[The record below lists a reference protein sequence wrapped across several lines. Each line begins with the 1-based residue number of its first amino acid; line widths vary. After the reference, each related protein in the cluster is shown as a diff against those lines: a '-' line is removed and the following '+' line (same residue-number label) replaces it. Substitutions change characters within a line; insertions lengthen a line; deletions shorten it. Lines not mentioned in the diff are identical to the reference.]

1 MPLQAIF
8 AVIDTIVEIYLRTV
22 IRPFLEFHDIFYAA
36 LNRFCRSQL
45 DAHHVPA
52 WFTANFITYF
62 RTALVIP
69 TILVLSW
76 SWWPVASAAIIFVD
90 FGDFLDGVVAR
101 YWVDKR
107 AESKAKKM
115 AAQKKNESDEDG
127 FELVSIGRPQ
137 TIASWRS
144 NHQAKTYGG
153 FVDAV
158 CDKVYVVPCWI
169 FLLSTVPGS
178 PLRVVQY
185 VTLWCLICAEAASG
199 TVRFRAYFSSA
210 GVPAPNVAGLDFSTS
225 AVKADGIG
233 KAKQTLEMVGS
244 ALFVL
249 PWLRTLGLLLLSLAV
264 PLAYES
270 VRRKVKE
277 RVIYVDGTGADV
289 SHKTLKLWMQARG
302 MGSKLIVGVSAK
314 NQAAKTDMVLNA
326 CAVSVVDEVIAE
338 APEEVDLS
346 FMEEYGIDFVLSM
359 ARASGGVADDVIAAK
374 KCLVLGTD
382 GTARPAERK
391 AAEKSE

>member
-127 FELVSIGRPQ
+127 FGESYCSRKKPFACIHEGIYGIREVRRCRVPTYSINATYHLFPSLCHSKQ
-137 TIASWRS
+137 SWCPSAAR
-144 NHQAKTYGG
+144 KLLLRGG
-153 FVDAV
+153 PTTKPRHTAA
-158 CDKVYVVPCWI
+158 
-169 FLLSTVPGS
+169 LSTRSVTRCTWYRAGYSSSRLCPGPHFASFSTLPCGALFAPRRRQGPLGSAPTLAPQES
-178 PLRVVQY
+178 PL
-185 VTLWCLICAEAASG
+185 L
-199 TVRFRAYFSSA
+199 
-210 GVPAPNVAGLDFSTS
+210 
-225 AVKADGIG
+225 
-233 KAKQTLEMVGS
+233 M
-244 ALFVL
+244 
-249 PWLRTLGLLLLSLAV
+249 
-264 PLAYES
+264 
-270 VRRKVKE
+270 
-277 RVIYVDGTGADV
+277 
-289 SHKTLKLWMQARG
+289 
-302 MGSKLIVGVSAK
+302 
-314 NQAAKTDMVLNA
+314 
-326 CAVSVVDEVIAE
+326 
-338 APEEVDLS
+338 
-346 FMEEYGIDFVLSM
+346 
-359 ARASGGVADDVIAAK
+359 
-374 KCLVLGTD
+374 
-382 GTARPAERK
+382 
-391 AAEKSE
+391 